1 MQRILCTGGSGTL
14 GHELAR
20 QLHDTIDR
28 FVVYSRDEFKQSEMR
43 KLYPEGGERGMR
55 YMIGD
60 VRNYERLVTAMR
72 GCDTVIHAAAMKQ
85 VPACEYNPTEAIS
98 TNIVGT
104 ENVIRACHAAGVKQ
118 CIVVSSDKA
127 CQPINLY
134 GGTKFCLE
142 KLAISGNNMGSCRF
156 SVVRYGNVRGS
167 RGSCIPLWK
176 KQFDD
181 TGTITITDE
190 RMSRFWIGIDEAV
203 RFILSCFPIMQ
214 GGEIFVPK
222 MECCSMEALAAR
234 LHPTAEKKYIGIRQ
248 GEKLHEMLIGE
259 EDARDCWDIGDRYV
273 VYPQYHDWI
282 REYNCTGERMKDYFR
297 YTSEG

>member
-1 MQRILCTGGSGTL
+1 MRLLVTGASGTL

-20 QLHDTIDR
+20 QLHDNVDR

-60 VRNYERLVTAMR
+60 VRDYDRIVTAMA

-85 VPACEYNPTEAIS
+85 VPACEYNPMEAIA
-98 TNIVGT
+98 TNVKGT
-104 ENVIRACHAAGVKQ
+104 ENVIKACHRAGVKK

-127 CQPINLY
+127 CSPINLY
-134 GGTKFCLE
+134 GATKMCLE
-142 KLAISGNNMGSCRF
+142 KVGISGNNLGACRF

-176 KQFDD
+176 KQFEDS
-181 TGTITITDE
+181 GTITITDE
-190 RMSRFWIGIDEAV
+190 RMTRFWIGIDEAV
-203 RFILSCFPIMQ
+203 RFIMSCFPIMQ

-222 MECCSMEALAAR
+222 MDCCSMEVLADR
-234 LHPTAEKKYIGIRQ
+234 LHPTSEKRYIGIRQ
-248 GEKLHEMLIGE
+248 GEKLHEMMIGE
-259 EDARDCWDIGDRYV
+259 DDARCCYDIGDRYAI
-273 VYPQYHDWI
+273 YPQYHDWV
-282 REYNCTGERMKDYFR
+282 REYSYSGNKVNEDFR
-297 YTSEG
+297 YTSEGK